1 MEPKFQKQ
9 KHTLLMPD
17 LFPIHME
24 FLASAIRACGYRVQ
38 VLRSSGKAV
47 LDLSLRYIHNDM
59 CYPAMCSLGQ
69 ELHAITSGEYPLDS
83 IALIQFQT
91 GVGCRASNYG
101 MMLKKALEKLK
112 LSQIPVVTFGFSNL
126 ALGSGFSITP
136 LMCQRLLAALTYG
149 DLLMLLT
156 NQIRPYACQ
165 PSQVQ
170 ALASQWS
177 AKLQEELATTR
188 SGITRVK
195 KNIKQM
201 VRAFAAIP
209 TQVKQKVRVGIVGEI
224 YVKYSPF
231 ANNHLEEF
239 LQTQDCE
246 YMLPGVLGFIH
257 YCLTGPAVDCE
268 LYGGSPICRGVS
280 LALGRIV
287 QIYEN
292 ALSQAL
298 APFPQFHRPPSFQEM
313 RRKGEQVLS
322 RGVRM
327 GEGWYLPAEMAE
339 LIEGGYP
346 NIICA
351 QPFGCLPNHIVGRGT
366 LRKLQ
371 SLYPQANI
379 TSIDYDA
386 NVSQVNQENR
396 IKLLLSNAR
405 DRLGQQQTASSIV

>member
-1 MEPKFQKQ
+1 
-9 KHTLLMPD
+9 
-17 LFPIHME
+17 
-24 FLASAIRACGYRVQ
+24 
-38 VLRSSGKAV
+38 
-47 LDLSLRYIHNDM
+47 
-59 CYPAMCSLGQ
+59 
-69 ELHAITSGEYPLDS
+69 
-83 IALIQFQT
+83 
-91 GVGCRASNYG
+91 
-101 MMLKKALEKLK
+101 
-112 LSQIPVVTFGFSNL
+112 
-126 ALGSGFSITP
+126 
-136 LMCQRLLAALTYG
+136 
-149 DLLMLLT
+149 
-156 NQIRPYACQ
+156 
-165 PSQVQ
+165 
-170 ALASQWS
+170 
-177 AKLQEELATTR
+177 
-188 SGITRVK
+188 
-195 KNIKQM
+195 M

-268 LYGGSPICRGVS
+268 LYGGSPIRRGVS

>member
-24 FLASAIRACGYRVQ
+24 FLASAIRASGYRVQ

-69 ELHAITSGEYPLDS
+69 ELHAITSGEFPLDS

-91 GVGCRASNYG
+91 GGGCRASNYG

-246 YMLPGVLGFIH
+246 YMLPGALGFIH

-268 LYGGSPICRGVS
+268 LYGGSPIRRGVS

-313 RRKGEQVLS
+313 RRKGEQILS